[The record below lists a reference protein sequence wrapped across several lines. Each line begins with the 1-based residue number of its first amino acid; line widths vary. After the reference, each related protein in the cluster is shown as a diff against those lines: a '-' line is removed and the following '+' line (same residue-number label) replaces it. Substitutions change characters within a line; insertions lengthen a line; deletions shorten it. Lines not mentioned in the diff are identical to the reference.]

1 MTSGNLTLLLRKSK
15 LTAAP
20 VAQPRTGRWHRLL
33 LLVAAVGMLATAA
46 CTKGTSDI
54 GVGLPDANVNTG
66 AYLIDTITV
75 RASTVLRDSV
85 VTSTSSNLLVGRTY
99 DPLLGT
105 LTARSYFRLG
115 VGNGFR
121 IDPLFRYDSL
131 VLVMKPTA
139 YRYGD
144 TTKTQALVEV
154 HRLIDP
160 IAIPTIK
167 PSFASRKLT
176 NLRYDTATVLNKGGV
191 APQKL
196 ARRTTSL
203 RIPLDKSFGQDLLAN
218 AQAGKLT
225 TQDDFDVYLPGLVL
239 TPAAGDN
246 ATILGLSATAT
257 DAAMTL
263 YYHDPMNPT
272 VVLNNTFTL
281 ASGGRH
287 FFQVAAA
294 RNGAVGYLPT
304 TSLQAVPAAPT
315 GEQTYI
321 EGALGLQTKLEFPHL
336 TDVQQ
341 FGANLTV
348 TSATLTALVPSAT
361 LTPFLPAP
369 PSLVVS
375 TSSIDNRPM
384 GTYVAKVDYKNAISP
399 TTGINQGS
407 YQWSIASYCQAVF
420 NHTIPNNGFLV
431 SSFTPDLPS
440 RVVLGSPRN
449 AQNKLQL
456 RLYFIRV
463 Q

>member
-1 MTSGNLTLLLRKSK
+1 MTSGNLTPLLRRSK
-15 LTAAP
+15 LAAAP
-20 VAQPRTGRWHRLL
+20 AAQPRTGRWHRLL
-33 LLVAAVGMLATAA
+33 LLLAAVGALATAA
-46 CTKGTSDI
+46 CTKETSDI

-75 RASTVLRDSV
+75 KASTVLRDSV

-115 VGNGFR
+115 VINGLR
-121 IDPLFRYDSL
+121 IDPLFQYDSL

-154 HRLIDP
+154 HKLIDP
-160 IAIPTIK
+160 ISATK
-167 PSFASRKLT
+167 PSFASSKLT
-176 NLRYDTATVLNKGGV
+176 NLKYDAKNVNQGGT
-191 APQKL
+191 PPRGL
-196 ARRTTSL
+196 ARRTPTL

-272 VVLNNTFTL
+272 VVLNNTFPLSTG
-281 ASGGRH
+281 ARH
-287 FFQVAAA
+287 FFQVDAP
-294 RNGAVGYLPT
+294 RDGATGYLPT
-304 TSLQAVPAAPT
+304 TSLQVVPAAPT

-321 EGALGLQTKLEFPHL
+321 QGVLGLQTKLEFPYL
-336 TDVQQ
+336 TNVQQ
-341 FGANLTV
+341 FGNNLTV
-348 TSATLTALVPSAT
+348 TSATLTALVPNYT
-361 LTPFLPAP
+361 LTPYLPAP
-369 PSLVVS
+369 PSLTIS
-375 TSSIDNRPM
+375 TSSVDNKPVA
-384 GTYVAKVDYKNAISP
+384 TYLAKVDYLNAISS

-407 YQWSIASYCQAVF
+407 YEWSVAAYCQAVL
-420 NHTIPNNGFLV
+420 NRTVPNNGFLV
-431 SSFTPDLPS
+431 SSYTPDLPG
-440 RVVLGSPRN
+440 RVVLGSQRA

>member
-1 MTSGNLTLLLRKSK
+1 MTSGNLTPLLHKSK
-15 LTAAP
+15 PAAALA
-20 VAQPRTGRWHRLL
+20 AQARTGRWPRLL
-33 LLVAAVGMLATAA
+33 LLLAAVGALAASA
-46 CTKGTSDI
+46 CTKSTSDI

-75 RASTVLRDSV
+75 KASTVLRDSV

-105 LTARSYFRLG
+105 LTACSYFRLG
-115 VGNGFR
+115 VVNGLR
-121 IDPLFRYDSL
+121 IDPLFQYDSL
-131 VLVMKPTA
+131 VLVLKPTT

-154 HRLIDP
+154 HKLIDP
-160 IAIPTIK
+160 ISAIR

-176 NLRYDTATVLNKGGV
+176 KLRYDTINVLNRGGV
-191 APQKL
+191 APRRL
-196 ARRTTSL
+196 ARRTATL

-218 AQAGKLT
+218 AQAGKLM

-246 ATILGLSATAT
+246 ATILGLSATST

-272 VVLNNTFTL
+272 VVLTNTFPLST
-281 ASGGRH
+281 GGRH
-287 FFQVAAA
+287 FFQIAAV
-294 RNGAVGYLPT
+294 RNGAIGYLPT

-321 EGALGLQTKLEFPHL
+321 EGVLGLQTKLEFPHL

-341 FGANLTV
+341 FGNNLTV
-348 TSATLTALVPSAT
+348 TSATLTALVPSYT
-361 LTPFLPAP
+361 LTPYLPAP
-369 PSLVVS
+369 PSLVIS
-375 TSSIDNRPM
+375 TSGINNKPVA
-384 GTYVAKVDYKNAISP
+384 TYLAKVDYLNAISS

-407 YQWSIASYCQAVF
+407 YQWSIAAYCQAVF
-420 NHTIPNNGFLV
+420 NRTIPNNGFLV
-431 SSFTPDLPS
+431 SSYTSDLPS
-440 RVVLGSPRN
+440 RVVLGSQRN
-449 AQNKLQL
+449 AQNKLQM